1 MNNEV
6 VTRFAPSPTGH
17 LNIGGV
23 RTGIFAY
30 LFARH
35 NKGKFV
41 LRIEDTDRERSKKE
55 YEESIIESMHWLGL
69 GYDVMYRQS
78 DNIARY
84 EELLHTLVDKNLAY
98 ISKEEPKEEGGRTE
112 VIRFRNPK
120 KAVTFDDAVRG
131 AISFDTTELGDFV
144 IAKSFTEPLFHF
156 AVVVDDWDEGVT
168 HVVRGEDH
176 ISNTPRQML
185 IQDALGAPHPVY
197 AHLPLIVGG
206 DKSKLSKRKGAK
218 PLVEYRELGFLPE
231 AILNYNAFLGWHPD
245 GEKELYS
252 KEESHPG
259 TACSSPQLTHLT
271 LTFPSSSARDTAS
284 VPLNHR
290 SPRTQGTTK
299 YIGSPLY
306 PDAALG
312 SGGV

>member
-1 MNNEV
+1 MAEQV

-131 AISFDTTELGDFV
+131 AIC
-144 IAKSFTEPLFHF
+144 
-156 AVVVDDWDEGVT
+156 
-168 HVVRGEDH
+168 
-176 ISNTPRQML
+176 
-185 IQDALGAPHPVY
+185 
-197 AHLPLIVGG
+197 
-206 DKSKLSKRKGAK
+206 LSKTR
-218 PLVEYRELGFLPE
+218 
-231 AILNYNAFLGWHPD
+231 
-245 GEKELYS
+245 
-252 KEESHPG
+252 
-259 TACSSPQLTHLT
+259 
-271 LTFPSSSARDTAS
+271 SARHGPCT
-284 VPLNHR
+284 PTCR
-290 SPRTQGTTK
+290 
-299 YIGSPLY
+299 
-306 PDAALG
+306 
-312 SGGV
+312 